1 MKKILLSIA
10 FLVTSLLAFS
20 QATYTPTPENLKAR
34 EEFEQARFG
43 MFIHWGVS
51 SILGDGEWVMQMR
64 NIPVKDYTKLQKIF
78 NPIDFN
84 AKTWVGIAKNAG
96 MKYITLITRHHDG
109 FSNFDTKQSDW
120 NVMKTPFKRDIVKEL
135 ADECHLQGI
144 KICFYYSLL
153 DWYRSDYPYELGRT
167 GKGTGRTEKSDYAS
181 YLKFMKAQITELLTN
196 YGEVSTIWFD
206 GFWDQKDNDH
216 DKNSKSRLD
225 WKMDEIYTLIHK
237 LQPRCLVG
245 NNHHETPLVGEDFQ
259 MFEKDLPG
267 GNSTGFGGAEIS
279 KLPMETCETI
289 SDAWGFNINDRKY
302 KSTKELVDYLVK
314 ASGFGANF
322 LLNVG
327 PMPNGEIQ
335 PEFVDRLAEMGTWLK
350 VYGETIYGTKGGF
363 IRPQN
368 WGAVTEKG
376 NKIYLH
382 LLKYSDDKFM
392 LKIPQN
398 VKSAKFFK
406 GKNPVKFQKLD
417 NDFYVFDVASM
428 DKKEMDNVI
437 ELER

>member
-335 PEFVDRLAEMGTWLK
+335 PEFVDRLAEMGAWLK

-392 LKIPQN
+392 LKIAQN